1 MLNNRGQSSTGGA
14 VAGTLIAITIVA
26 VLVGPLASSVVGN
39 SGVVDTSET
48 LTADPGT
55 IQELEGYDITAN
67 FTATNQNG
75 GTTLSEGSDY
85 ELYQENGSIK
95 FLTGSANVAGGD
107 SVEAAYEY
115 NATDGITATIAD
127 LIPLFAGLL
136 ILGTV
141 AVRIRQM
148 M

>member
-26 VLVGPLASSVVGN
+26 VLVGPLATSVVGN
-39 SGVVDTSET
+39 SGVVGAQET
-48 LTADPGT
+48 VSADPGT
-55 IQELEGYDITAN
+55 IQDLEGYDITSN
-67 FTATNQNG
+67 FSADNG
-75 GTTLSEGSDY
+75 GTSLSEGSDY
-85 ELYQENGSIK
+85 ELYEENGSIK

-107 SVEAAYEY
+107 NVDLTYEY

>member
-39 SGVVDTSET
+39 SGVVGVQENVS
-48 LTADPGT
+48 ADPGT
-55 IQELEGYDITAN
+55 IQDLEGYDITSN
-67 FTATNQNG
+67 FSADNG
-75 GTTLSEGSDY
+75 GTSLSEGSDY
-85 ELYQENGSIK
+85 ELYEENGSIK

-107 SVEAAYEY
+107 DVGLTYEY